1 MIHGTQW
8 LGGKRALK
16 GTRKT
21 VSSDK
26 RGDAR
31 NRTARVHQR
40 ASRVRDRIL
49 QGARNAFLAHGYE
62 LATMDMIAKHAG
74 VARASLYYQF
84 RDKEELFT
92 SLMRENVHRWA
103 YRATEAATPGPDAV
117 AKLRQ
122 VAVRFLQHACHPE
135 TLRFYRVVVA
145 ESERFPWLAQLFY
158 ENGPKFVAE
167 RFAAALRDIDR
178 SKGLTASETAARA
191 DQLLAILMGGLYL
204 RRVLDVPDPVIDRSL
219 ETFVDR
225 AIALLKR

>member
-1 MIHGTQW
+1 M
-8 LGGKRALK
+8 
-16 GTRKT
+16 
-21 VSSDK
+21 SSDK

-31 NRTARVHQR
+31 NGTARVHRR

-49 QGARNAFLAHGYE
+49 QGALSSFLDHGYE
-62 LATMDMIAKHAG
+62 LATMGMIAKNAG

-103 YRATEAATPGPDAV
+103 YRATEAGTHGPDAV

-122 VAVRFLQHACHPE
+122 VALRFLQHACRPE

-145 ESERFPWLAQLFY
+145 ESGRFPWLGKLFY

-167 RFAAALRDIDR
+167 RFAAALGEIDR
-178 SKGLTASETAARA
+178 SKGLATSETAVRA
-191 DQLLAILMGGLYL
+191 DQLFAILMGGLYL